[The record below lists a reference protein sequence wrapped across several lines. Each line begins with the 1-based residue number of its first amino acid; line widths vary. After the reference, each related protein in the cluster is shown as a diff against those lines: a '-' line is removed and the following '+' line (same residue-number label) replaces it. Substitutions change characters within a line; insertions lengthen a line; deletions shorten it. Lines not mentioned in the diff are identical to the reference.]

1 MKRALGILG
10 IIVLTAGVTWLAA
23 RWQIAEERAD
33 RLDQALRD
41 AEARASQLQGD
52 IDAANERLAEL
63 RQKQE
68 QTLHPPISH
77 VYSATTRATTSRP
90 VTLQEN
96 KAILSVEEKPTFLS
110 QVPSATGPPAWVVYN
125 AVGGGGSSRSSY
137 VRIEGTS
144 SMHDWR
150 VEGPLIAG
158 SASFGPGF
166 PPPGA
171 KAQPGPIDCKA
182 NISIP
187 VRSLKSIEVDG
198 KPYSDK
204 MNEVMYQYL
213 RAAAY
218 PRISFALK
226 SLTATATSEDSPIA
240 LCDGVGDLAIAGQT
254 NSINM
259 VVALSYRT
267 DDSLR
272 FDGSAKLRMS
282 DFKLP
287 IAGAELVRPN
297 DEVTVSF
304 RWSVLRSKQP
314 EFAR

>member
-1 MKRALGILG
+1 MKRVLGILG
-10 IIVLTAGVTWLAA
+10 VIVLTAGVTWLAA

-33 RLDQALRD
+33 RLDRALRD
-41 AEARASQLQGD
+41 AEAQAGQLQAE
-52 IDAANERLAEL
+52 IEAANERLAEL

-68 QTLHPPISH
+68 QVLQPPISH
-77 VYSATTRATTSRP
+77 VNSATTKVATFRP
-90 VTLQEN
+90 VTFQEN
-96 KAILSVEEKPTFLS
+96 KAMLSVEEKPTFLS
-110 QVPSATGPPAWVVYN
+110 QVPSPTGPPAWVVYN
-125 AVGGGGSSRSSY
+125 AVAGGDPSKSSY

-144 SMHDWR
+144 TMHDWR
-150 VEGPLIAG
+150 VEGPLIVG

-171 KAQPGPIDCKA
+171 KVQPGPIDCKA

-187 VRSLKSIEVDG
+187 VRSLRSIEADG

-218 PRISFALK
+218 PKIYFALK
-226 SLTATATSEDSPIA
+226 SLTASATSEDSPIP
-240 LCDGVGDLAIAGQT
+240 LCDAIGDLAIAGQT

-259 VVALSYRT
+259 VVTVSDRT
-267 DDSLR
+267 DDSLWLE
-272 FDGSAKLRMS
+272 GSAKARMS

-287 IAGAELVRPN
+287 ISGNDLVRPA
-297 DEVTVSF
+297 DEVRLSF
-304 RWSVLRSKQP
+304 RWRVMKSKRP